1 MSRIAKIKRLLIEEV
16 NKRILNGQDPVG
28 GDPNAGEIQKY
39 LVDNGYLPRYRT
51 ENGVEKDNIDWDF
64 GDTSAKAFG
73 DFIKDKL
80 GVNVGIQSLQD
91 LQDYLDLL
99 GFDTGSLGFGE
110 KVYNAIKWVIN
121 FTDKGMGDLVNN
133 PKINEIT
140 KTVVNIISKNLI
152 GEEMTKVDSY
162 TEGDVCDSH
171 VNYFSKLTDVELTE
185 ITDKTF
191 KIKGSVTGDL
201 KVGICE
207 WFNKKNN
214 HQINKNIKDF
224 TVDFESEFK
233 YHFEFKDGHFCF
245 LVDVVDA
252 TLNTPS
258 FRYIG
263 ELPGINEIYFYID
276 IYENNVNIEHYMTYF
291 PSKNKKYKGGDTIH
305 NVDTVGEIKKSICSE
320 GYCIEMGDFIK
331 IVKGSENV
339 SNIENLVINKCKKDT
354 PNYKIIDS
362 PLPPDTNKPPQ
373 RHFMG

>member
-1 MSRIAKIKRLLIEEV
+1 MGRIAKIKRLLIEES
-16 NKRILNGQDPVG
+16 NKRILSEQDPVG
-28 GDPNAGEIQKY
+28 DDPNAGEIQKY
-39 LVDNGYLPRYRT
+39 LVDNGYLPRYST
-51 ENGVEKDNIDWDF
+51 ENGVKKDNIDWDF

-80 GVNVGIQSLQD
+80 GVDVGIQSLQD

-110 KVYNAIKWVIN
+110 KVYNAIKWVID
-121 FTDKGMGDLVNN
+121 FTEKGMSDLVNN

-140 KTVVNIISKNLI
+140 KIVINIISKNLI
-152 GEEMTKVDSY
+152 GKEITKIDKYSESDY
-162 TEGDVCDSH
+162 CDSH
-171 VNYFSKLTDVELTE
+171 VNYFPKLTDVELTE

-207 WFNKKNN
+207 WFNQKNN

-258 FRYIG
+258 SRYIG
-263 ELPGINEIYFYID
+263 ELPGINTWYFYLEIYM
-276 IYENNVNIEHYMTYF
+276 NSCNILNYMSYF
-291 PSKNKKYKGGDTIH
+291 PSKNKKYEGGSTIK
-305 NVDTVGEIKKSICSE
+305 NIDTVGEIKKSICSK
-320 GYCIEMGDFIK
+320 GYCIEMGDIIK

-339 SNIENLVINKCKKDT
+339 SNIKNLVIDSCRTLKKL
-354 PNYKIIDS
+354 PFIDS
-362 PLPPDTNKPPQ
+362 PLPPDPNKPPQ

>member
-1 MSRIAKIKRLLIEEV
+1 MGRIAKIKRLLIEET
-16 NKRILNGQDPVG
+16 NKRILSEQDPVG
-28 GDPNAGEIQKY
+28 DDPNAGEIQKY
-39 LVDNGYLPRYRT
+39 LVDNGYLPRYST
-51 ENGVEKDNIDWDF
+51 ENGVKKDNIDWDF

-80 GVNVGIQSLQD
+80 GVDVGIQSLQD

-110 KVYNAIKWVIN
+110 KVYNAIKWVID
-121 FTDKGMGDLVNN
+121 FTEKGMSDLVNN

-140 KTVVNIISKNLI
+140 KIVINIISKNLI
-152 GEEMTKVDSY
+152 GKEITKIDKYSESDY
-162 TEGDVCDSH
+162 CDSH
-171 VNYFSKLTDVELTE
+171 VNYFPKLTDVELTE

-207 WFNKKNN
+207 WFNQKNN

-258 FRYIG
+258 SRYIG
-263 ELPGINEIYFYID
+263 ELPGINTWYFYLEIYM
-276 IYENNVNIEHYMTYF
+276 NSCNILNYMSYF
-291 PSKNKKYKGGDTIH
+291 PSKNKKYEGGSTIK
-305 NVDTVGEIKKSICSE
+305 NIDTVGEIKKSICSK
-320 GYCIEMGDFIK
+320 GYCIEMGDIIK

-339 SNIENLVINKCKKDT
+339 SNIKNLVIDSCRTLKKL
-354 PNYKIIDS
+354 PFIDS
-362 PLPPDTNKPPQ
+362 PLPPDPNKPPQ

>member
-1 MSRIAKIKRLLIEEV
+1 MGRIAKIKRLLIEES
-16 NKRILNGQDPVG
+16 NKRILSEQDPVG
-28 GDPNAGEIQKY
+28 DDPNAGEIQKY
-39 LVDNGYLPRYRT
+39 LVDNGYLPRYST
-51 ENGVEKDNIDWDF
+51 ENGVKKDNIDWDF

-80 GVNVGIQSLQD
+80 GVDVGIQSLQD

-110 KVYNAIKWVIN
+110 KVYNAIKWVID
-121 FTDKGMGDLVNN
+121 FTEKGMSDLVNN

-140 KTVVNIISKNLI
+140 KIVINIISKNLI
-152 GEEMTKVDSY
+152 GKEITKIDKYSESDY
-162 TEGDVCDSH
+162 CDSH
-171 VNYFSKLTDVELTE
+171 VNYFPKLTDVELTE

-191 KIKGSVTGDL
+191 KIKGSVTFDL
-201 KVGICE
+201 KVGIFE
-207 WFNKKNN
+207 WFNQKNN

-258 FRYIG
+258 SRYIG
-263 ELPGINEIYFYID
+263 ELPGINTWYFYLEIYM
-276 IYENNVNIEHYMTYF
+276 NSCNILNYMSYF
-291 PSKNKKYKGGDTIH
+291 PSKNKKYEGGSTIK
-305 NVDTVGEIKKSICSE
+305 NIDTVGEIKKSICSK
-320 GYCIEMGDFIK
+320 GYCIEMGDIIK

-339 SNIENLVINKCKKDT
+339 SNIKNLVIDSCRTLKKL
-354 PNYKIIDS
+354 PFIDS
-362 PLPPDTNKPPQ
+362 PLPPDPNKPPQ

>member
-1 MSRIAKIKRLLIEEV
+1 MGRIAKIKRLLIEES
-16 NKRILNGQDPVG
+16 NKRILSEQDPVG
-28 GDPNAGEIQKY
+28 DDPNAGEIQKY
-39 LVDNGYLPRYRT
+39 LVDNGYLPRYST
-51 ENGVEKDNIDWDF
+51 ENGVKKDNIDWDF

-80 GVNVGIQSLQD
+80 GVDVGIQSLQD

-110 KVYNAIKWVIN
+110 KVYNAIKWVID
-121 FTDKGMGDLVNN
+121 FTDKGMSDLINN

-140 KTVVNIISKNLI
+140 KIVINIISKNLI
-152 GEEMTKVDSY
+152 GKEITKIDKYSESDY
-162 TEGDVCDSH
+162 CDSH
-171 VNYFSKLTDVELTE
+171 VNYFPKLTDVELTE

-207 WFNKKNN
+207 WFNQKNN

-258 FRYIG
+258 SRYIG
-263 ELPGINEIYFYID
+263 ELPGINTWYFYLEIYM
-276 IYENNVNIEHYMTYF
+276 NSCNILNYMSYF
-291 PSKNKKYKGGDTIH
+291 PSKNKKYEGGSTIK
-305 NVDTVGEIKKSICSE
+305 NIDTVGEIKKSICSK
-320 GYCIEMGDFIK
+320 GYCIEMGDIIK

-339 SNIENLVINKCKKDT
+339 SNIKNLVIDSCRTLKKL
-354 PNYKIIDS
+354 PFIDS
-362 PLPPDTNKPPQ
+362 PLPPDPNKPPQ

>member
-1 MSRIAKIKRLLIEEV
+1 MGRIAKIKRLLIEES
-16 NKRILNGQDPVG
+16 NKRILSEQDPVG
-28 GDPNAGEIQKY
+28 DDPNAGEIQKY
-39 LVDNGYLPRYRT
+39 LVDNGYLPRYST
-51 ENGVEKDNIDWDF
+51 ENGVKKDNIDWDF

-80 GVNVGIQSLQD
+80 GVDVGIQSLQD

-110 KVYNAIKWVIN
+110 KVYNAIKWVID
-121 FTDKGMGDLVNN
+121 FTEKGMSDLVNN

-140 KTVVNIISKNLI
+140 KIVINIISKNLI
-152 GEEMTKVDSY
+152 GKEITKIDKYSESNY
-162 TEGDVCDSH
+162 CDSH
-171 VNYFSKLTDVELTE
+171 VNYFPKLTDVELTE

-207 WFNKKNN
+207 WFNQKNN

-258 FRYIG
+258 SRYIG
-263 ELPGINEIYFYID
+263 ELPGINTWYFYLEIYM
-276 IYENNVNIEHYMTYF
+276 NSCNILNYMSYF
-291 PSKNKKYKGGDTIH
+291 PSKNKKYEGGSTIK
-305 NVDTVGEIKKSICSE
+305 NIDTVGEIKKSICSK
-320 GYCIEMGDFIK
+320 GYCIEMGDIIK

-339 SNIENLVINKCKKDT
+339 SNIKNLVIDSCRTLKKL
-354 PNYKIIDS
+354 PFIDS
-362 PLPPDTNKPPQ
+362 PLPPDPNKPPQ